1 MDFLFKPGDSV
12 KINQESWIIA
22 KNKHYEN
29 NGESYISNIKDFV
42 EKVGIKYDENIFK
55 FYSKREDLK
64 FIVENPHKFLLAKI
78 EHGF

>member
-1 MDFLFKPGDSV
+1 MDLFFKPGDSV
-12 KINQESWIIA
+12 KINQENWVIA

-29 NGESYISNIKDFV
+29 NGESYISNIKEFV

-55 FYSKREDLK
+55 LYSKREDLK
-64 FIVENPHKFLLAKI
+64 FTVEDPHKFLLAKI